1 MTPSLN
7 FTALAIAAFIPLI
20 VGYIWYHPKV
30 FGNAISAQ
38 IHGEPTEKKHS
49 PLVYIVTLFL
59 SLLMAMLIGAILSTH
74 DPADVNLTHGAF
86 HGAMASIFMAI
97 PAFAI
102 IALFEAKSMKYILI
116 HAFYWLISMA
126 IMGMIIGAMS

>member
-7 FTALAIAAFIPLI
+7 FTALGIAALIPLV

-30 FGNAISAQ
+30 FGNAISTQ
-38 IHGEPTEKKHS
+38 NYGEPSQKKHN
-49 PLVYIVTLFL
+49 PLVYLATVFL

-74 DPADVNLTHGAF
+74 DPADQNFSHGAF
-86 HGAMASIFMAI
+86 HGAMTSIFMAI

-102 IALFEAKSMKYILI
+102 IAMFEFKSMKYILI
-116 HAFYWLISMA
+116 HAFYWLISMT
-126 IMGMIIGAMS
+126 IMGMIIGGMS